1 MSNVMSFKAKIKN
14 YSKQHNIPAQVVL
27 QNYMFERFLLRLS
40 NSNYKNNF
48 IIKGGVLIAAIVGLD
63 TRSTMDIDTTI
74 INLHVSEEKL
84 LKVIKEICEIKI
96 DDNINFE
103 FSNISEIRQEDMY
116 GGFRVK
122 LNAIYDTIKTPI
134 SIDISTGDKITDF
147 PIKYGFKSIYY
158 DDLYIDIIGYNIE
171 TILAEK
177 IETILSRGALST
189 RPRDFYDIFILSN
202 TKAYSKELFNKALIE
217 TSNHRGTSHILEDT
231 ENIINVIKNS
241 KDLMNQWVK
250 YQKQFDYAKE
260 ITFEHLICSVIK
272 LFSN

>member
-1 MSNVMSFKAKIKN
+1 MSNVMSFKAKIKK
-14 YSKQHNIPAQVVL
+14 YSKQHNIPSQVVL

-74 INLHVSEEKL
+74 INLQVSEEKL

-96 DDNINFE
+96 NDNINFE
-103 FSNISEIRQEDMY
+103 FGNISEIRQEDMY

-189 RPRDFYDIFILSN
+189 RPRDFYDIVILSN
-202 TKAYSKELFNKALIE
+202 TKTYSKELFNKALIE

-231 ENIINVIKNS
+231 ENIINVIRNS
-241 KDLMNQWVK
+241 KDLMEQWLK

-272 LFSN
+272 LLND